1 MKQRNVAYDLMKG
14 IALILMMYDHLVRTQ
29 DGVHQFIYSF
39 HMPLFFIL
47 AGIFANDISA
57 IPSFKEYTRKNAKRL
72 LLPYVVTFLML
83 CAWGGIQ
90 AIAKQDVGFF
100 LKQFFSMITATI
112 DGYESPWGLIY
123 AGPLWFLIALFWVRE
138 LFYGIQ
144 RSCMR
149 VDRYKD
155 ELIVGISIALSIV
168 SVIIRPYLPA
178 LPYSFMPAFTAIAFY
193 AVGWYVHN
201 HPQPWW
207 VYAICVV
214 IWPLAILYGHVEI
227 DSCRIDYYP
236 VSFVGACGATY
247 AVYLF
252 CKGYAICIEKVK
264 SEITP
269 LIANPKSLIEWI
281 GVYSLPIL
289 CMHTFEMH
297 SDLYYSVMCRIPIT
311 YERAWG
317 GAIAILF
324 AWVILKIPY
333 LKEVYK

>member
-1 MKQRNVAYDLMKG
+1 MKG
-14 IALILMMYDHLVRTQ
+14 MALILMMYDHLVRTQ
-29 DGVHQFIYSF
+29 DSVHQFIYSF

-47 AGIFANDISA
+47 AGIFAKNISA
-57 IPSFKEYTRKNAKRL
+57 IQSFKEYTRKNAKRL

-144 RSCMR
+144 RACMR
-149 VDRYKD
+149 LSKYKD
-155 ELIVGISIALSIV
+155 ELIVGISFIL
-168 SVIIRPYLPA
+168 SVISVVVRPYLPA
-178 LPYSFMPAFTAIAFY
+178 LPFSFMPAFTAIAFY

-207 VYAICVV
+207 AYVICVV

-247 AVYLF
+247 VVYLLF
-252 CKGYAICIEKVK
+252 KLWSNVINKINIKHQASNIV
-264 SEITP
+264 TP
-269 LIANPKSLIEWI
+269 LTWC

-297 SDLYYSVMCRIPIT
+297 SDLYYSVMCRIPTT

-317 GAIAILF
+317 VVIAILF

>member
-1 MKQRNVAYDLMKG
+1 MKG

-47 AGIFANDISA
+47 AGIFAKNISA
-57 IPSFKEYTRKNAKRL
+57 IQSFKEYTRKNAKRL

-100 LKQFFSMITATI
+100 MKQFFSMITATI

-144 RSCMR
+144 RACMR
-149 VDRYKD
+149 LSKYKD
-155 ELIVGISIALSIV
+155 ELIVGISFIL
-168 SVIIRPYLPA
+168 SVISVVVRLYLPA
-178 LPYSFMPAFTAIAFY
+178 LPFSFMPAFTAIAFY

-201 HPQPWW
+201 HPQPCWA
-207 VYAICVV
+207 YAICVV

-297 SDLYYSVMCRIPIT
+297 SGIMYSIMQRFSIH
-311 YERAWG
+311 YERAYG
-317 GAIAILF
+317 IVVAILL
-324 AWVILKIPY
+324 AWIVLKIPY

>member
-1 MKQRNVAYDLMKG
+1 MKG
-14 IALILMMYDHLVRTQ
+14 IALILMMYDHLVKTP

-47 AGIFANDISA
+47 AGIFAKNISA
-57 IPSFKEYTRKNAKRL
+57 IQSFKEYTRKNAKRL

-144 RSCMR
+144 RACMR
-149 VDRYKD
+149 VGKYKD
-155 ELIVGISIALSIV
+155 ELIVGISFIL
-168 SVIIRPYLPA
+168 SVISVVVRPYLPA
-178 LPYSFMPAFTAIAFY
+178 LPFSFMPAFTAIAFY

-207 VYAICVV
+207 AYAICVV

-227 DSCRIDYYP
+227 DCCRIDYYP
-236 VSFVGACGATY
+236 LSFVGACGATY
-247 AVYLF
+247 VIYLLS
-252 CKGYAICIEKVK
+252 KVWSK
-264 SEITP
+264 VLSFINSLNSNRSTLNITSP
-269 LIANPKSLIEWI
+269 LAWC
-281 GVYSLPIL
+281 GMYSLPIL

-297 SDLYYSVMCRIPIT
+297 SGIMYSIMQRFSIH
-311 YERAWG
+311 YERAYG
-317 GAIAILF
+317 IVVAILL
-324 AWVILKIPY
+324 AWIVLKIPY